1 MKKRFLSIVLIL
13 SIILSFNTIISF
25 AGTLEEDDVINENNI
40 ELYLRGDDTGEKV
53 SRLIV
58 RVKNKTGKEI
68 IVGNMVCENH
78 SWYASDGSK
87 QYTVAANE
95 EKNLVFYSSDEGFL
109 STRKYSVLNGATAG
123 INIQYVEPVEGHP
136 VTLIHRCL
144 FDYHGIK
151 SFYDSNN
158 NVKEKDIKVK
168 LDGNILSFDVPPQI
182 INDRTMVPLRA
193 IFEALGA
200 SVEWN
205 QETKTVTSTKG
216 DTTIK
221 LTIDSNTMY
230 VNDNAVTL
238 DSPACVVN
246 DRTLVPVRAISEAY
260 KTKVDW
266 NGDTRTVTISSDNIV
281 STPVSDIVTSEN
293 AFNKVKNY
301 ILTNGT
307 QNVKTEDEEYYVFID
322 NGDLLLK
329 QNLIIKLS
337 YNVDTNTIN
346 MYLGQSSNDTYDEGI
361 ATINID
367 IKENTEPTLKFYAGE
382 MVKNSLSEF
391 EIYGYFDKNTNK
403 FVETETKNLGKTA
416 KLGNTEHNLF
426 NSYLKL
432 FGMGYLLSN
441 TGATL
446 NDLGI
451 YIDLSDTNVNT
462 NTNTTSQSTSTSNKT
477 WNGIKGYEYLK
488 NKIIA
493 NGTYIA
499 ERDTYAVLEQISN
512 NSDMFIAYMPTQSN
526 KISMM
531 YTVDFGTYTTHASLM
546 LDEDG
551 QPTGIITLSTKTGE
565 QSLIGKFSNTDHKF
579 YKTGGNVPSN
589 SEQNAISLLNSGLSY
604 IDEYLK
610 INNFDVKLSDFGVAY

>member
-1 MKKRFLSIVLIL
+1 MKLLKKILCGVLSATMLIT
-13 SIILSFNTIISF
+13 S
-25 AGTLEEDDVINENNI
+25 AVIPVMAEN
-40 ELYLRGDDTGEKV
+40 D
-53 SRLIV
+53 
-58 RVKNKTGKEI
+58 
-68 IVGNMVCENH
+68 
-78 SWYASDGSK
+78 
-87 QYTVAANE
+87 
-95 EKNLVFYSSDEGFL
+95 
-109 STRKYSVLNGATAG
+109 
-123 INIQYVEPVEGHP
+123 IQ
-136 VTLIHRCL
+136 
-144 FDYHGIK
+144 
-151 SFYDSNN
+151 
-158 NVKEKDIKVK
+158 VK
-168 LDGNILSFDVPPQI
+168 LDGKTLSFDVPPQI

-200 SVEWN
+200 TVDWN

-230 VNDNAVTL
+230 VNDNTVTL

-260 KTKVDW
+260 NTKVDW
-266 NGDTRTVTISSDNIV
+266 NGDTRTVVISSN
-281 STPVSDIVTSEN
+281 TVTATVPPEITN
-293 AFNKVKNY
+293 TAFSKVKDY
-301 ILTNGT
+301 IIKNGT
-307 QNVKTEDEEYYVFID
+307 QNVKTEDEEYYVFVD

-391 EIYGYFDKNTNK
+391 EICGYFDKNTNK

-512 NSDMFIAYMPTQSN
+512 NSDIFIAYMPTQSN

-531 YTVDFGTYTTHASLM
+531 YTVDFGTYTIHASLI

>member
-1 MKKRFLSIVLIL
+1 MTKKKLSIVLVL
-13 SIILSFNTIISF
+13 SMILSFNTIISF
-25 AGTLEEDDVINENNI
+25 AGTLEEDDVITQNEV
-40 ELYLRGDDTGEKV
+40 ELYLRCDTGKTR
-53 SRLIV
+53 SIIV
-58 RVKNKTGKEI
+58 KVKNKTNKGI
-68 IVGNMVCENH
+68 ILSNLVCENH
-78 SWYASDGSK
+78 SWYAADGSRK
-87 QYTVAANE
+87 YIVAADE
-95 EKNLVFYSSDEGFL
+95 EKNLVFYSTDTGSL
-109 STRKYSVLNGATAG
+109 STREYSVMGGSEAG
-123 INIQYVEPVEGHP
+123 INVQYAEPVEGHP

-151 SFYDSNN
+151 SFYDDNN
-158 NVKEKDIKVK
+158 NKTEQDIAVT
-168 LDGNILSFDVPPQI
+168 LDGKALSFDVPPQI

-200 SVEWN
+200 SVDWN

-230 VNDNAVTL
+230 VNGNTVTL
-238 DSPACVVN
+238 DTPACVVN
-246 DRTLVPVRAISEAY
+246 DRTFVPVRAISEAY
-260 KTKVDW
+260 KTTVDW
-266 NGDTRTVTISSDNIV
+266 NGDTKTVIISSNAV
-281 STPVSDIVTSEN
+281 STTIPVETTKI
-293 AFNKVKNY
+293 AFSKVKDY

-307 QNVKTEDEEYYVFID
+307 QNVKSEDEEYYVYVD

-337 YNVDTNTIN
+337 YNVNSNTIN
-346 MYLGQSSNDTYDEGI
+346 MYLGQSSNATFDEGV
-361 ATINID
+361 ATINIY
-367 IKENTEPTLKFYAGE
+367 IKEDTEPTLEFYAGE
-382 MVKNSLSEF
+382 MVKNSLSTF
-391 EIYGYFDKNTNK
+391 EIYGYFDKNTRK
-403 FVETETKNLGKTA
+403 FVETETKNFGKTA
-416 KLGNTEHNLF
+416 KLGTTEHNLF

-432 FGMGYLLSN
+432 FGMGYLLAN

-446 NDLGI
+446 NDLGV
-451 YIDLSDTNVNT
+451 YIDLSDTNANT
-462 NTNTTSQSTSTSNKT
+462 NKASQSTSTSNIT

-512 NSDMFIAYMPTQSN
+512 NSDIFISYTPKLTNS
-526 KISMM
+526 ISMI
-531 YTVDFGTYTTHASLM
+531 YTVDFGTYTTQASLM

-551 QPTGIITLSTKTGE
+551 QPTGTITLSTKTGE
-565 QSLIGKFSNTDHKF
+565 QSLIGKFSTTDHRF

-610 INNFDVKLSDFGVAY
+610 TNNLDVTLSDFGVAY